1 MAMWWIEN
9 NNGWFY
15 IVGKC
20 VMLCEYVL
28 HIFHENTY
36 NDIHDGKRKFMNYF
50 LVSTKVFISII
61 VVYYKVQLYLDLH
74 YTKFN

>member
-1 MAMWWIEN
+1 
-9 NNGWFY
+9 
-15 IVGKC
+15 
-20 VMLCEYVL
+20 MLCEYVL